1 MEVDNLV
8 SLHDFL
14 DKLTSLLVVHR
25 PNLLDALV
33 IGLFEPFKSLL
44 KLDELVGEELVLLG
58 VCRVHGLRLGLLPR
72 ELNDFLTVALHVL
85 IELRLE
91 ALLLLEEDLL
101 ALVEHIVVEVK
112 LLLI

>member
-58 VCRVHGLRLGLLPR
+58 VSLVLGLSLGLLSPK
-72 ELNDFLTVALHVL
+72 LDVLVTVALLVL
-85 IELRLE
+85 IQLGLE